1 MITTPTTMRAIIL
14 DDEKRLVLEDVPTPT
29 PARGEVLVRV
39 AAAGINRADL
49 LQRQGLYPPPPG
61 ITDIM
66 GAATSR
72 ATSTPSPSA
81 AGW

>member
-39 AAAGINRADL
+39 AAAGINPCGSASAPRSL
-49 LQRQGLYPPPPG
+49 P
-61 ITDIM
+61 T
-66 GAATSR
+66 AARYHRHHGDGSLRHRRRTR
-72 ATSTPSPSA
+72 TRC
-81 AGW
+81 